1 MRIALMLLMLT
12 VLSTGQVLA
21 STGTGTETETET
33 DIDAGVETD
42 THGAH
47 GDEEAIEEEEEAI
60 EEPDD
65 IKVLTA
71 ARAGLY
77 GSAYWLV
84 ENVDGWFGERPFDE
98 GGRVSGSLRVRGLY
112 REDDG
117 FSNDVRYKLRVK
129 MPNVSETA
137 FLFIGRDNEEELVR
151 DESEAFAR
159 EQRLL
164 PESRSEDQT
173 FFAGIGFFL
182 RENLSFRLGVRG
194 GYKLFAQARY
204 RKNWWLTDD
213 ANLEFRQTI
222 FLAVEQGLGTTSAL
236 DYAYALT
243 PRTALRWRNS
253 ATISTE
259 TEGAG
264 WSTSLGLFQALG
276 RERQL
281 SLEVLAGGETD
292 APVPTREYGVRGIWS
307 QPVYRDWV
315 IGELILGH
323 FWPREDDDPERG
335 RSWAAGLGIEMRF

>member
-21 STGTGTETETET
+21 STGTGTET
-33 DIDAGVETD
+33 DIDAGVETG

-47 GDEEAIEEEEEAI
+47 GDEEAI

-117 FSNDVRYKLRVK
+117 FSTDTRYKLRVQ

-151 DESEAFAR
+151 DESSEFSR
-159 EQRLL
+159 SQLLL
-164 PESRSEDQT
+164 PESRSDDQT

-182 RENLSFRLGVRG
+182 RDNLSFRLGVRG

-213 ANLEFRQTI
+213 ANLEYRQTI

-253 ATISTE
+253 ATLSTE
-259 TEGAG
+259 TDGAA
-264 WSTSLGLFQALG
+264 WSTSVGLFQAFG
-276 RERQL
+276 KERQL
-281 SLEVLAGGETD
+281 SLDVLAGGETD

-315 IGELILGH
+315 IGELILGQ
-323 FWPREDDDPERG
+323 FWPRDDDDPERR
-335 RSWAAGLGIEMRF
+335 RSWAAGLGVEMRF

>member
-1 MRIALMLLMLT
+1 MRLALTLLMLT
-12 VLSTGQVLA
+12 ALSTGQVLA
-21 STGTGTETETET
+21 SSGTGTET

-71 ARAGLY
+71 ARTGLH

-84 ENVDGWFGERPFDE
+84 ENVDGWFGERPFEE

-117 FSNDVRYKLRVK
+117 FSNDVRYRLRVQ

-137 FLFIGRDNEEELVR
+137 YIFLGRDNEEELVR
-151 DESEAFAR
+151 DESGTFAR
-159 EQRLL
+159 SQLLL
-164 PESRSEDQT
+164 PESGSDDQT
-173 FFAGIGFFL
+173 FFAGIGYLL
-182 RENLSFRLGVRG
+182 RDNLDLRLGVRS

-204 RKNWWLTDD
+204 RKIWWLTDD
-213 ANLEFRQTI
+213 ANLEFRQTL
-222 FLAVEQGLGTTSAL
+222 FLAVDQGLGTTSAL

-243 PRTALRWRNS
+243 PRTAFRWRNS
-253 ATISTE
+253 VTLSTE
-259 TEGAG
+259 TDGAG
-264 WSTSLGLFQALG
+264 WSTSLGLFQAFG
-276 RERQL
+276 RERKL

-292 APVPTREYGVRGIWS
+292 APVPTREYGVRSIWS

-315 IGELILGH
+315 VGELILGH
-323 FWPREDDDPERG
+323 FWPREDDDLERD
-335 RSWAAGLGIEMRF
+335 RTWAAGLGVEMQF